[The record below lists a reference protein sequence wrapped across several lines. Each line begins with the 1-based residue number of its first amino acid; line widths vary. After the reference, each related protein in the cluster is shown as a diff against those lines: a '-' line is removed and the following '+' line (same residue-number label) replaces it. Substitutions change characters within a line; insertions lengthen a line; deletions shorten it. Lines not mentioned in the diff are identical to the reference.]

1 MNIIMKKSSKTATAL
16 VLLLL
21 FTGVSSMAQKIQVS
35 GKVTEAS
42 TGEAVP
48 GAAIMIKQGSGGVT
62 TDASGLYSISVH
74 PDAILICTCIG
85 YKDVEQ
91 AVAKRSVIDFQ
102 LDLDTQMLEETV
114 VVGYGTL
121 KKSQLV
127 GSVEQISGDALEG
140 RTNANVTRTLQG
152 QVPGLSIFVADGKPT
167 HGGSV
172 YIRGGATSYVMKKNL
187 SSKDLTEY
195 SIGQGGSALVL
206 IDGVEGELSSVNPED
221 IESVSVLKDAS
232 SAAIYGSRAAYGV
245 ILITTKK
252 STSDRLTVTYNGSFA
267 INQRTVM
274 WEDHI
279 ISDGLEFT
287 RNFYDFWLGK
297 TETPKAAGAAPSKMN
312 TYNIPSDY
320 LDLFEARRAEGNM
333 DVYDMNGSDYLY
345 FGSVNYFD
353 LFYKKLNTTHT
364 HSLSIN
370 GSSDKMSYSL
380 SGRYY
385 AQDGIYKIGYEDYN
399 QFNLRSKVSL
409 RLRKWLTVDN
419 NTYLYRTG
427 YIQPIFSK
435 NNEKVGS
442 QVQQI
447 AVIGLPVLPPVN
459 EDGTYTLGGAASG
472 YAAFIEGN
480 SAQESITTSVTTTT
494 GINIEAIKDVL
505 SFRGDLSY
513 KFTHR
518 QVERYVAPTP
528 QSNSPGVITYYVSEA
543 DSYKREYNYLTN
555 HLSANVVGTFT
566 PKLGPSHKLNVVA
579 GWNMEDHKYDVE
591 TILRLGMMYPGL
603 TSFEMFEGS
612 EIQIKQYD
620 SDWST
625 LGTFARANYTLLG
638 RYILEGSIRYDLN
651 SRFPSNQR
659 GGWFPSAS
667 AGWRVSEEPWMQGL
681 KGVVD
686 NLKIRGNWGS
696 LGNGAISPYSFLETM
711 GVGKSSVIFDDG
723 YANTAGMPSI
733 VPDSLTWEKITTWD
747 VGLDLD
753 ILKNRLSFSGDY
765 YVKLTDDMYSTG
777 PELPAV
783 LGASTPKGNYGQ
795 LTTKGWELTLSW
807 RDSFKIA
814 GKDLVYSVKGS
825 VWDNRTWVTKFYNES
840 HNIFG
845 FYEGKEIGELWGFS
859 TDGLF
864 VSNEEAASWYPDRF
878 HDLQNPGGP
887 YAGDMK
893 FLDIDDN
900 KEITAG
906 AGTLEDHGDLDIIGN
921 IMPRYQYGVNFDTKW
936 NGIGLSLFL
945 QGIGHRDWYPSEG
958 SSLFWGGY
966 ERAYNF
972 ALVDQQTNR
981 AILDKS
987 TENWVL
993 ANADENPYWP
1003 RRMYGPAMAGKGLG
1017 TMNSYNDYFLQN
1029 AAYLRLKNVTLDY
1042 TFPAK
1047 LTGKLGIEKLRIY
1060 FSGENLLTF
1069 SPIYEHTSMFDP
1081 EVISKGDSD
1090 FGSGTSTTMGDGASY
1105 PMLKSYTFGINLTF

>member
-1 MNIIMKKSSKTATAL
+1 MKQFPL
-16 VLLLL
+16 RVLLLL
-21 FTGVSSMAQKIQVS
+21 PLLMAGMSAWGQTVTVS
-35 GKVTEAS
+35 GRVTEAS
-42 TGEAVP
+42 TGEPVP
-48 GAAIMIKQGSGGVT
+48 GAAVMVKLGSGGVT
-62 TDASGLYSISVH
+62 TDASGNYSISVSA
-74 PDAILICTCIG
+74 DATLICTCIG
-85 YKDVEQ
+85 YKDIEQ
-91 AVAKRSVIDFQ
+91 AVNGRANVNFK
-102 LDLDTQMLEETV
+102 LDIDTQMLDETV

-152 QVPGLSIFVADGKPT
+152 QVPGLSIFVSDGKPT

-172 YIRGGATSYVMKKNL
+172 YIRGGATNYVMKQSL
-187 SSKDLTEY
+187 SKKDLQEY

-245 ILITTKK
+245 ILITTKR
-252 STSDRLTVTYNGSFA
+252 SSSDKITVNYSGSFA

-297 TETPKAAGAAPSKMN
+297 TETSKVAGSAPTKMN

-320 LDLFEARRAEGNM
+320 LDLFEARRAAGNV

-345 FGSVNYFD
+345 FGSVNYFE

-370 GSSDKMSYSL
+370 GSSDKISYSL
-380 SGRYY
+380 SGRFYT
-385 AQDGIYKIGYEDYN
+385 QDGIYKIGHEDYN
-399 QFNLRSKVSL
+399 QMNLRSKVSL
-409 RLRKWLTVDN
+409 KLRKWLTVDN
-419 NTYLYRTG
+419 NTYFYRTG

-435 NNEKVGS
+435 NNDHVGS

-480 SAQESITTSVTTTT
+480 SAQESITTSVSTTT
-494 GINIEAIKDVL
+494 GVNVDIVKDVL
-505 SFRGDLSY
+505 KLRGDVSY

-518 QVERYVAPTP
+518 QIERYVAPTP

-566 PKLGPSHKLNVVA
+566 PELGPSHKLNVVA
-579 GWNMEDHKYDVE
+579 GWNLEDHQYDVE
-591 TILRLGMMYPGL
+591 SILKLGMIYPGL
-603 TSFEMFEGS
+603 TSYELFGGS
-612 EIQIKQYD
+612 ETEIKQYD
-620 SDWST
+620 SDWCT
-625 LGTFARANYTLLG
+625 IGTFARANYTLLG
-638 RYILEGSIRYDLN
+638 RYIFEGSLRYDLN
-651 SRFPSNQR
+651 SRFPRDQR

-667 AGWRVSEEPWMQGL
+667 AGWRVSEEPWM
-681 KGVVD
+681 KGAKGIID

-696 LGNGAISPYSFLETM
+696 LGNGAISPYSFLELI
-711 GVGKSSVIFDDG
+711 GVSKSSVIFDGG
-723 YANTAGMPSI
+723 YADISGMPSL
-733 VPDSLTWEKITTWD
+733 VPDSLTWEKIKTWD
-747 VGLDLD
+747 IGLDMD

-765 YVKLTDDMYSTG
+765 YVRLTDEMYSSG
-777 PELPAV
+777 PELPAI
-783 LGASTPKGNYGQ
+783 LGAATPKGNYGQ

-807 RDSFKIA
+807 RDSFKLA
-814 GKDLVYSVKGS
+814 GKDLAYSIKGS
-825 VWDNRTWVTKFYNES
+825 LWDNRTWVTKFYNDS

-845 FYEGKEIGELWGFS
+845 FYEGKEIGELWGFR

-864 VSNEEAASWYPDRF
+864 ESNEEAASWFPDRY
-878 HDLQNPGGP
+878 HDLQNPGAP
-887 YAGDMK
+887 FAGDIK
-893 FLDIDDN
+893 FLDIDDS

-906 AGTLEDHGDLDIIGN
+906 AGTLEDHGDLDRIGN
-921 IMPRYQYGVNFDTKW
+921 IMPRYQYGVNFDTRW
-936 NGIGLSLFL
+936 NGIGLSVFL

-958 SSLFWGGY
+958 TSLFWGGY

-972 ALVDQQTNR
+972 ALADQQTDR

-987 TENWVL
+987 TENWILV
-993 ANADENPYWP
+993 NAADKPYWP
-1003 RRMYGPAMAGKGLG
+1003 RRMYGQAMAGKGLG
-1017 TMNSYNDYFLQN
+1017 TMNTYNDYFLLN
-1029 AAYLRLKNVTLDY
+1029 AAYLRVKNITLDY
-1042 TFPAK
+1042 TFPSAMTK
-1047 LTGKLGIEKLRIY
+1047 KLGVDKLRIY

-1090 FGSGTSTTMGDGASY
+1090 FGSGTSVTMGDGASY